1 MNNLASININFDSIR
16 WGFGIKNR
24 NFTDLAFLHIADWF
38 FEFSKSY
45 YFKYTIFVIGQDMER
60 PVTAEH
66 IKYWSSQGHEIGN
79 HSYTY
84 PQNFLKDEKT
94 ELYTHQLS
102 ESYYSLPTKEE
113 FREFIRSGFRFV

>member
-45 YFKYTIFVIGQDMER
+45 Y
-60 PVTAEH
+60 
-66 IKYWSSQGHEIGN
+66 
-79 HSYTY
+79 
-84 PQNFLKDEKT
+84 
-94 ELYTHQLS
+94 
-102 ESYYSLPTKEE
+102 SLPTKEE